1 MVMSWHQNGIFFAR
15 MGMIEEALE
24 YNKSKL
30 ADSPRRFPTFWGP
43 VHDWV
48 PDHNWGV
55 RE

>member
-1 MVMSWHQNGIFFAR
+1 MSWHQDGIFFAR

-30 ADSPRRFPTFWGP
+30 ADSPRRSLLSGDSDMTGYRIII
-43 VHDWV
+43 
-48 PDHNWGV
+48 GEV